1 MTTAAAPTS
10 RDAILDAALRCFA
23 STGYAATTIK
33 DLASEAQVN
42 SALLYYYFVDK
53 QTLYRETLRH
63 IAQRLS
69 EAAGRR
75 LDADLTPDDAIRRF
89 VQQQAEFLIA
99 NPHVPRLMLR
109 EMLEHTGRHA
119 EGAIVSL
126 IGGIFKRLCDV
137 IRGGQEQG
145 IFRGDVDPKYA
156 AISTVSLVAYFV
168 IARPVV
174 GVALGDGLTGP
185 TEERTRDYG
194 RHAAEFALAALRG
207 EGAKGAKGAMGAMGS
222 RDGS

>member
-1 MTTAAAPTS
+1 MTSVATTTS
-10 RDAILDAALRCFA
+10 RDVILDAAIRCFA
-23 STGYAATTIK
+23 EKGYAATTIK

-42 SALLYYYFVDK
+42 SALLYYYFADK

-63 IAQRLS
+63 IAERLS
-69 EAAGRR
+69 DSAGRR
-75 LDADLTPDDAIRRF
+75 LDDELAPDDAIRRF

-126 IGGIFKRLCDV
+126 IGGVFNTLCDV
-137 IRGGQEQG
+137 IRRGQHEG
-145 IFRGDVDPKYA
+145 IFRADADPRYA

-174 GVALGDGLTGP
+174 GIALGDGLTGP
-185 TEERTRDYG
+185 TDERTRDYG
-194 RHAAEFALAALRG
+194 RHAAEFALAALTRRG
-207 EGAKGAKGAMGAMGS
+207 RRTS
-222 RDGS
+222 

>member
-1 MTTAAAPTS
+1 MTLAAPITS
-10 RDAILDAALRCFA
+10 RDAILDAAIHCFA
-23 STGYAATTIK
+23 AKGFAATTIK

-42 SALLYYYFVDK
+42 SALLYYYFADK

-63 IAQRLS
+63 VAQRLS
-69 EAAGRR
+69 DSAGRR
-75 LDADLTPDDAIRRF
+75 LDEDLPPDGAIRRF

-119 EGAIVSL
+119 EEAIVSL
-126 IGGIFKRLCDV
+126 IGGVFTTLCDI
-137 IRGGQEQG
+137 IRRGQTQG
-145 IFRGDVDPKYA
+145 MFRADADPKYA

-174 GVALGDGLTGP
+174 GVALGEGLRGRTV
-185 TEERTRDYG
+185 ERTRDFG
-194 RHAAEFALAALRG
+194 AHAAEFALAALAPR
-207 EGAKGAKGAMGAMGS
+207 ARRAV
-222 RDGS
+222 

>member
-1 MTTAAAPTS
+1 MISAAPVTS

-23 STGYAATTIK
+23 AKGFAATTIK
-33 DLASEAQVN
+33 DLASEADVN
-42 SALLYYYFVDK
+42 SALLYYYFTDK

-63 IAQRLS
+63 VAQRLS
-69 EAAGRR
+69 DSAGRR
-75 LDADLTPDDAIRRF
+75 LDEDLPPDEVVRRF

-99 NPHVPRLMLR
+99 NPHVPRLLLR

-119 EGAIVSL
+119 EQAIVSL
-126 IGGIFKRLCDV
+126 IGGVFTTLCDV
-137 IRGGQEQG
+137 IRRGQEQG
-145 IFRGDVDPKYA
+145 IFRPDADPRYA

-185 TEERTRDYG
+185 TEERTREYG
-194 RHAAEFALAALRG
+194 RHAAEFALAALAARSRRG
-207 EGAKGAKGAMGAMGS
+207 V
-222 RDGS
+222 

>member
-1 MTTAAAPTS
+1 MTSTAAITS
-10 RDAILDAALRCFA
+10 RDAILDAAIRCFA
-23 STGYAATTIK
+23 AKGFAATTIK
-33 DLASEAQVN
+33 DLASEAEVN
-42 SALLYYYFVDK
+42 SALLYYYFTDK

-63 IAQRLS
+63 VAQRLS
-69 EAAGRR
+69 DSAGRR
-75 LDADLTPDDAIRRF
+75 LDEDLPPDEVLRRF

-119 EGAIVSL
+119 EEAIVSL
-126 IGGIFKRLCDV
+126 IGGVFTTLCDV
-137 IRGGQEQG
+137 IRRGQEQG
-145 IFRGDVDPKYA
+145 IFRADADPRYA

-185 TEERTRDYG
+185 TEERTREYG
-194 RHAAEFALAALRG
+194 RHAAEFALAALAARG
-207 EGAKGAKGAMGAMGS
+207 RRGL
-222 RDGS
+222 

>member
-1 MTTAAAPTS
+1 MTSTAAITS
-10 RDAILDAALRCFA
+10 RDAILDAAIRCFA
-23 STGYAATTIK
+23 AKGFAATTIK
-33 DLASEAQVN
+33 DLASEAEVN
-42 SALLYYYFVDK
+42 SALLYYYFTDK

-69 EAAGRR
+69 ESAGRR
-75 LDADLTPDDAIRRF
+75 LDEDLPPDEAIRRF

-119 EGAIVSL
+119 EEAIVSL
-126 IGGIFKRLCDV
+126 IGGVFTTLCDV
-137 IRGGQEQG
+137 IRRGQEQG
-145 IFRGDVDPKYA
+145 IFRADADPRYA

-185 TEERTRDYG
+185 TEERTREYG
-194 RHAAEFALAALRG
+194 RHAAEFALAALTARG
-207 EGAKGAKGAMGAMGS
+207 RRGV
-222 RDGS
+222 

>member
-1 MTTAAAPTS
+1 MTSVAPITS
-10 RDAILDAALRCFA
+10 RDAILDAAIRRFA
-23 STGYAATTIK
+23 ATGFAATTIK

-42 SALLYYYFVDK
+42 SALLYYYFADK

-63 IAQRLS
+63 VAQRLS
-69 EAAGRR
+69 DSAGRR
-75 LDADLTPDDAIRRF
+75 LDEDLPPDEAIRRF

-119 EGAIVSL
+119 EEAIVSL
-126 IGGIFKRLCDV
+126 IGGVFTTLCDI
-137 IRGGQEQG
+137 IRRGQVQG
-145 IFRGDVDPKYA
+145 IFRADADPRYA

-185 TEERTRDYG
+185 TDERTRDYG
-194 RHAAEFALAALRG
+194 RHAAEFALAALASRG
-207 EGAKGAKGAMGAMGS
+207 
-222 RDGS
+222 RRVV

>member
-1 MTTAAAPTS
+1 MTATATATS

-23 STGYAATTIK
+23 ANGYAATTIK

-63 IAQRLS
+63 VAQRLS
-69 EAAGRR
+69 DSAGRR
-75 LDADLTPDDAIRRF
+75 LDPELAPDEAIRRF

-119 EGAIVSL
+119 ETAIVSL
-126 IGGIFKRLCDV
+126 IGGVFTTLCDV
-137 IRGGQEQG
+137 IRRGQDRG
-145 IFRGDVDPKYA
+145 LFRADVDPKYA

-174 GVALGDGLTGP
+174 GLALGDGLTGP
-185 TEERTRDYG
+185 TEERTREYG
-194 RHAAEFALAALRG
+194 RHAAEFALAALTR
-207 EGAKGAKGAMGAMGS
+207 KG
-222 RDGS
+222 RRT

>member
-1 MTTAAAPTS
+1 MTATATATS
-10 RDAILDAALRCFA
+10 RDAILDAAIRCFA
-23 STGYAATTIK
+23 TNGYAATTIK

-63 IAQRLS
+63 VAQRLS
-69 EAAGRR
+69 DSAGRR
-75 LDADLTPDDAIRRF
+75 LDPELAPDEAIRQF

-119 EGAIVSL
+119 ETAIVSL
-126 IGGIFKRLCDV
+126 IGGVFTTLCDV
-137 IRGGQEQG
+137 IRRGQDKG
-145 IFRGDVDPKYA
+145 LFRADVDPKYA

-174 GVALGDGLTGP
+174 GLALGDGLTGP
-185 TEERTRDYG
+185 TEERTREYG
-194 RHAAEFALAALRG
+194 RHAAEFALAALTRRG
-207 EGAKGAKGAMGAMGS
+207 RRAS
-222 RDGS
+222 

>member
-1 MTTAAAPTS
+1 MTSAATVTS
-10 RDAILDAALRCFA
+10 RDVILDAAIRCFA

-63 IAQRLS
+63 VAQRLS
-69 EAAGRR
+69 SSAGRR
-75 LDADLTPDDAIRRF
+75 LDDDLAPDEAIRRF

-109 EMLEHTGRHA
+109 EMLEHAGRHA
-119 EGAIVSL
+119 EAAIVSL
-126 IGGIFKRLCDV
+126 IGGVFKTLCDV
-137 IRGGQEQG
+137 IRRGQEQG
-145 IFRGDVDPKYA
+145 IFRADVDPKYA
-156 AISTVSLVAYFV
+156 AVSTVSLVAYFV

-194 RHAAEFALAALRG
+194 RHAAEFALAALAR
-207 EGAKGAKGAMGAMGS
+207 KGRRA
-222 RDGS
+222 

>member
-1 MTTAAAPTS
+1 MTSVATTTS
-10 RDAILDAALRCFA
+10 RDVILDAAIRCFA
-23 STGYAATTIK
+23 EKGFAATTIK

-42 SALLYYYFVDK
+42 SALLYYYFADK
-53 QTLYRETLRH
+53 QTLYRETLHH
-63 IAQRLS
+63 IAERLS
-69 EAAGRR
+69 DSAGRR
-75 LDADLTPDDAIRRF
+75 LDDELAPDDAIRRF

-126 IGGIFKRLCDV
+126 IGGVFKTLCDV
-137 IRGGQEQG
+137 IRRGQHEG
-145 IFRGDVDPKYA
+145 IFRADADPRYA

-185 TEERTRDYG
+185 TDERTRDYG
-194 RHAAEFALAALRG
+194 RHAAQFALAALG
-207 EGAKGAKGAMGAMGS
+207 QC
-222 RDGS
+222 